1 MRSKFIQTHVIGN
14 DILALLI
21 RYLPNIICG
30 LLVIGTCWFVA
41 HEIHQNGRIVER
53 AVWLEKEKQ
62 QQEAISKALG
72 EAMRRV
78 ADQNEQNSKN
88 TMEVLNAK
96 DEAINQLENDMRAQ
110 RAANRGLWI
119 TAKACGDNGAA
130 SGQTKG
136 SSQPGDA
143 EQIRLPEDVERR
155 LRDLAETAQ
164 RLAIDHNACVDEL
177 APLVE
182 IIADH

>member
-1 MRSKFIQTHVIGN
+1 MP
-14 DILALLI
+14 ALLI
-21 RYLPNIICG
+21 RYLPQILCALFIIG
-30 LLVIGTCWFVA
+30 ACWFVV
-41 HEIHQNGRIVER
+41 HEIHQNGRTVER
-53 AVWLEKEKQ
+53 AEWLEKEKV
-62 QQEAISKALG
+62 QQEETAKALG
-72 EAMRRV
+72 EAMQRV

-96 DEAINQLENDMRAQ
+96 DLAINQLENDMRAQ

-119 TAKACGDNGAA
+119 NAKACLDNGSY

-136 SSQPGDA
+136 SGQPADP
-143 EQIRLPEDVERR
+143 EPIRLPEDVERR

-164 RLAIDHNACVDEL
+164 RLAIDHNACVAEL

-182 IIADH
+182 VAADP

>member
-1 MRSKFIQTHVIGN
+1 MPIS
-14 DILALLI
+14 LI
-21 RYLPNIICG
+21 RYLPYIIG
-30 LLVIGTCWFVA
+30 ALAIVGSLWYVVSA
-41 HEIHQNGRIVER
+41 IHQTGRTVER
-53 AVWLEKEKQ
+53 AEWLEKEKAQ
-62 QQEAISKALG
+62 TDAIAKSMG
-72 EAMRRV
+72 EAMQRV
-78 ADQNEQNSKN
+78 ADQNERNSKN

-96 DEAINQLENDMRAQ
+96 DQAISQLENDMRAQ

-130 SGQTKG
+130 RGKTKSTG
-136 SSQPGDA
+136 QPGDA
-143 EQIRLPEDVERR
+143 EPIRLPEDVERR

-164 RLAIDHNACVDEL
+164 RLAIDHNACVAKL

>member
-1 MRSKFIQTHVIGN
+1 MPLS
-14 DILALLI
+14 LI
-21 RYLPNIICG
+21 KYLPDIICG
-30 LLVIGTCWFVA
+30 LLVIGACWFVV
-41 HEIHQNGRIVER
+41 HEIYQNGRTVER
-53 AVWLEKEKQ
+53 AEWLGKEKAQ
-62 QQEAISKALG
+62 TDATAKALG
-72 EAMRRV
+72 EAMQRV
-78 ADQNEQNSKN
+78 ADQNEKNQKN

-96 DEAINQLENDMRAQ
+96 DQAINKLENDMRAQ

-119 TAKACGDNGAA
+119 TAKACGD
-130 SGQTKG
+130 SGTVRGKTESTG
-136 SSQPGDA
+136 QPGDP

-164 RLAIDHNACVDEL
+164 RLAIDHNACVAEL

>member
-1 MRSKFIQTHVIGN
+1 MPLF
-14 DILALLI
+14 LI
-21 RYLPNIICG
+21 RYLPYIIG
-30 LLVIGTCWFVA
+30 ALAIVGSLWYVVNS
-41 HEIHQNGRIVER
+41 IHQNGRAVER
-53 AVWLEKEKQ
+53 AEWLEKENT
-62 QQEAISKALG
+62 QQEDIAKALG

-96 DEAINQLENDMRAQ
+96 DQAINKLENDMRAQ

-119 TAKACGDNGAA
+119 TAKVCRD
-130 SGQTKG
+130 SGNMPGKTKSTG
-136 SSQPGDA
+136 QPGDA
-143 EQIRLPEDVERR
+143 EHIRLPEDVERR

-164 RLAIDHNACVDEL
+164 RLAIDHNACAAKL